1 MFFGERVKS
10 DMVAGIAALALG
22 LALRW
27 WRKSVACWWL
37 PFFAALACLLVPFV
51 LYSVPSRLPT
61 ATVFSSATGMAAFA
75 LLSGLSSRH
84 PKRLVREI
92 GTMLGALIAVLS
104 GLRVDSVK
112 VPFTTHFVSLG
123 LFAVPLTVLW
133 LWLFAALFRPTSRLK
148 GLTWSAAVL
157 SGLTFAL
164 IVAIMQTRSPFI
176 TRYELALSLAFTAV
190 GFGLALWN
198 LPAEA
203 GGAASVGSLLA
214 MASVAGALK
223 NTAFLIFIAPA
234 LVLGVPM
241 MEVTYRLRA
250 SGFALPTQ
258 VRSIFELLTAEGVD
272 ERRSF
277 WLLTISHAY
286 LCLLAVLL
294 VWFVE
299 IHFVVKLLLMAI
311 WLVVGVFAFWVAM
324 RFSARKEGR
333 GIVNLLGVP
342 VAAVTMEEVLDILE
356 HFLSERRT
364 HLVVTSDASAIV
376 RAQEDEE
383 FRRIVQ
389 NADLVTPDGIGV
401 VWGARL
407 LGLPVYQRVP
417 GVELMAKLCERAAQ
431 KGWRVFLLGAKPGVA
446 EKAAENLKSRFPGL
460 QVVGTHHGYFSPEEE
475 PLVIAKIKEAQPDI
489 LFVAFG
495 IPKQEKWIA
504 RHADELQVPICIG
517 VGGSFDVYAGV
528 VKRAPEWVQ
537 RLCLEWL
544 YRTIKDPKRLPR
556 LKAIPK
562 LLWLVIKEAWLQSLS
577 RSKS

>member
-1 MFFGERVKS
+1 MLEGI
-10 DMVAGIAALALG
+10 VAFTLG
-22 LALRW
+22 LILRW
-27 WRKSVACWWL
+27 WKRDEACWWL
-37 PFFAALACLLVPFV
+37 PIAAVVALGCAPFV
-51 LYSVPSRLPT
+51 AGVNLGLAV
-61 ATVFSSATGMAAFA
+61 AMAVFV
-75 LLSGLSSRH
+75 LLSGIASRH
-84 PKRLVREI
+84 EKRWLREL
-92 GTMLGALIAVLS
+92 GTIAGALIVALA
-104 GLRVDSVK
+104 GLKVDSVK

-123 LFAVPLTVLW
+123 ALSIPLTTLW
-133 LWLFAALFRPTSRLK
+133 LWLFTALFRPTARLK
-148 GLTWSAAVL
+148 GLTWSTAVL
-157 SGLTFAL
+157 SGLTFFA
-164 IVAIMQTRSPFI
+164 IVTMMQTQPQ
-176 TRYELALSLAFTAV
+176 LAQTLAFASV

-203 GGAASVGSLLA
+203 GGAASVGALLA

-234 LVLGVPM
+234 LALGVPVI
-241 MEVTYRLRA
+241 EVTYRLRS
-250 SGFALPTQ
+250 SGFALPTK
-258 VRSIFELLTAEGVD
+258 VRSVFELLTEERVD
-272 ERRSF
+272 ERRAF

-286 LCLLAVLL
+286 LCLLAILL
-294 VWFVE
+294 VWLVE
-299 IHFVVKLLLMAI
+299 VHFTLKLLLMAV
-311 WLVVGVFAFWVAM
+311 WLEVGAFAFWVAV
-324 RFSARKEGR
+324 RFSARKEGK

-342 VAAVTMEEVLDILE
+342 VAAVTMDEALDILE
-356 HFLSERRT
+356 QFVSERRT
-364 HLVVTSDASAIV
+364 HLVVTSDASSIV

-407 LGLPVYQRVP
+407 LGLPIYQRVP

-431 KGWRVFLLGAKPGVA
+431 KGWKVFLLGAKPGVA
-446 EKAAENLKSRFPGL
+446 EQAAKNLQARYPSL
-460 QVVGTHHGYFSPEEE
+460 QIVGTHHGYFTPEEE
-475 PLVIAKIKEAQPDI
+475 PQVIAKIKAAQPDI

-544 YRTIKDPKRLPR
+544 YRTIRDPRRLPR

-562 LLWLVIKEAWLQSLS
+562 LLWLVIKEAWL
-577 RSKS
+577 RKSA

>member
-1 MFFGERVKS
+1 MAKFERVRRFNGAVKTGGWRS
-10 DMVAGIAALALG
+10 EMFVGLVSFVLG
-22 LALRW
+22 LTLRW
-27 WRKSVACWWL
+27 WKKVEACWWL
-37 PFFAALACLLVPFV
+37 PVAAALSLASLPFV
-51 LYSVPSRLPT
+51 VDIGFGLAAAT
-61 ATVFSSATGMAAFA
+61 AVFV
-75 LLSGLSSRH
+75 LLSGIASRH
-84 PKRLVREI
+84 ERRLSREL
-92 GTMLGALIAVLS
+92 GTVLGALVVALA

-112 VPFTTHFVSLG
+112 VPFTTHFLSLG
-123 LFAVPLTVLW
+123 AFAVPLTTLW
-133 LWLFAALFRPTSRLK
+133 LWLFAALFRPTARLK
-148 GLTWSAAVL
+148 GLTWSASVL
-157 SGLTFAL
+157 SGLTFSA
-164 IVAIMQTRSPFI
+164 IVTLMQTQP
-176 TRYELALSLAFTAV
+176 ELARTLALTAV

-203 GGAASVGSLLA
+203 GGAASMGALLA

-234 LVLGVPM
+234 LVLGVPAV
-241 MEVTYRLRA
+241 EVTYRLRA

-258 VRSIFELLTAEGVD
+258 VRSLFELLTAEGVD

-277 WLLTISHAY
+277 WLLTVAHAY

-294 VWFVE
+294 VWLVE
-299 IHFVVKLLLMAI
+299 VHFSLKLLLMVV
-311 WLVVGVFAFWVAM
+311 WLAVGAFAFWVAV
-324 RFSARKEGR
+324 RFSARKEGK
-333 GIVNLLGVP
+333 GVVNLLGVP
-342 VAAVTMEEVLDILE
+342 VAAVTMEEALDILE
-356 HFLSERRT
+356 RFVFERRT
-364 HLVVTSDASAIV
+364 HLVVTSDASSIV

-389 NADLVTPDGIGV
+389 SADLVTPDGIGV

-431 KGWRVFLLGAKPGVA
+431 KGWKVFLLGAKPGVA
-446 EKAAENLKSRFPGL
+446 ERAAENLQARYPGL
-460 QVVGTHHGYFSPEEE
+460 KIVGTHHGYFTPEEE
-475 PLVIAKIKEAQPDI
+475 PQVIAKIKAAQPDI

-504 RHADELQVPICIG
+504 RHADELQVPVCIG

-562 LLWLVIKEAWLQSLS
+562 LLWLVIREAWS
-577 RSKS
+577 RKSA

>member
-1 MFFGERVKS
+1 MIVGL
-10 DMVAGIAALALG
+10 VAFVLG
-22 LALRW
+22 LVLRLW
-27 WRKSVACWWL
+27 QGVGSCWWL
-37 PFFAALACLLVPFV
+37 PFAVACSVFCVPLVADVNWMLAAA
-51 LYSVPSRLPT
+51 
-61 ATVFSSATGMAAFA
+61 MAAFA
-75 LLSGLSSRH
+75 FLSGIASRQE
-84 PKRLVREI
+84 KRLLREL
-92 GTMLGALIAVLS
+92 GTIAGALVVSLA
-104 GLRVDSVK
+104 GLKVDSVK
-112 VPFTTHFVSLG
+112 VPFTTKFVLLG
-123 LFAVPLTVLW
+123 AFSVPLTTLW
-133 LWLFAALFRPTSRLK
+133 LWLFAALFRPTARLK
-148 GLTWSAAVL
+148 GLTWSASVL
-157 SGLTFAL
+157 SGLTFFA
-164 IVAIMQTRSPFI
+164 IVTMMQTQP
-176 TRYELALSLAFTAV
+176 ELAQTLAIAAV

-203 GGAASVGSLLA
+203 GGAASMGALLA

-234 LVLGVPM
+234 LALGVPVI
-241 MEVTYRLRA
+241 EVTYRLRA

-258 VRSIFELLTAEGVD
+258 VRSLFELLTAERVD
-272 ERRSF
+272 EKRAF

-286 LCLLAVLL
+286 LCLLAILL
-294 VWFVE
+294 VRLVE
-299 IHFVVKLLLMAI
+299 IHFTVKLLLMAV
-311 WLVVGVFAFWVAM
+311 WLAIGAFAFWVAL
-324 RFSARKEGR
+324 RFSARKEGK

-342 VAAVTMEEVLDILE
+342 VAAVTMEEALDILE
-356 HFLSERRT
+356 SFVSERRT
-364 HLVVTSDASAIV
+364 HLVVTSDASSIV

-389 NADLVTPDGIGV
+389 SADLVTPDGIGV

-407 LGLPVYQRVP
+407 LGLPIYQRVP

-431 KGWRVFLLGAKPGVA
+431 KGWKVFLLGAKPGVA
-446 EKAAENLKSRFPGL
+446 EQAAKNLQARYHGL
-460 QVVGTHHGYFSPEEE
+460 QIVGTHHGYFTPEEE
-475 PLVIAKIKEAQPDI
+475 PQVIAKIKEAQPDI

-544 YRTIKDPKRLPR
+544 YRTIKDPRRLPR

-562 LLWLVIKEAWLQSLS
+562 LLWLVIKEAWL
-577 RSKS
+577 RKAV